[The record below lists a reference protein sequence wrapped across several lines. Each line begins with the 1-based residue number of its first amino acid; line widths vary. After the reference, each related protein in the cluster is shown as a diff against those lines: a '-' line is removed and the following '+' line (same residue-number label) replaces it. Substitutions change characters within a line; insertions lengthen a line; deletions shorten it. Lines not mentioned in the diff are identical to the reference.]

1 MRDEARSLCAL
12 SSLIPPPS
20 SLCYTALA
28 LGGWGVLGRDFLSIA
43 DFSPDEIRLLL
54 DAAVRLKARGRPEL
68 LTGRTLA
75 MIFEK
80 PSLRTR
86 VSFQV
91 AMQDLGGHA
100 IYLSQEEVGLGVREP
115 VKDIARVLS
124 RYVDVIAAR
133 TYEHATVIELAEYA
147 DVPVINALSDE
158 EHPCQAL
165 ADLLT
170 ITEKFGD
177 VRGVRIAYIG
187 DGNNVL
193 RSLLVCGAMLG
204 ARLTMATPEGYEPPG
219 TVLEA
224 AAVYAHESGGEV
236 RLVRDPQEAADG
248 ADVIYT
254 DVWTS
259 MGQDAER
266 GRRERDFARYQVDLA
281 LVARA
286 APHAVI
292 MHDLPAHR
300 GEEILDE
307 VIESHQSVI
316 FDQAENR
323 LHAQRALLA
332 MILAQPDV

>member
-1 MRDEARSLCAL
+1 M
-12 SSLIPPPS
+12 
-20 SLCYTALA
+20 
-28 LGGWGVLGRDFLSIA
+28 
-43 DFSPDEIRLLL
+43 EIQQLL
-54 DAAVRLKARGRPEL
+54 DAAVRLKERGRPEL

-91 AMQDLGGHA
+91 AMTDLGGHA

-133 TYEHATVIELAEYA
+133 TFAHATVVDLAEHA
-147 DVPVINALSDE
+147 DVPVINALSDQ

-170 ITEKFGD
+170 IHERFGG
-177 VRGVRIAYIG
+177 VAGVRIAYIG
-187 DGNNVL
+187 DGNNVAT
-193 RSLLVCGAMLG
+193 SLLFAAAMLG
-204 ARLTMATPEGYEPPG
+204 ARVTLAAPAGYEPPG
-219 TVLEA
+219 DALELA
-224 AAVYAHESGGEV
+224 RGWADQSGGDV
-236 RLVRDPQEAADG
+236 RLVREPSEAAAG
-248 ADVIYT
+248 ADVLYT

-259 MGQDAER
+259 MGQDNER
-266 GRRERDFARYQVDLA
+266 VRRKRDFAGYAVDLTLLA
-281 LVARA
+281 QAGPDA
-286 APHAVI
+286 II

-300 GEEILDE
+300 GEEIDDE
-307 VIESHQSVI
+307 AIESPRSAI

-332 MILAQPDV
+332 LLVGGAEI

>member
-1 MRDEARSLCAL
+1 M
-12 SSLIPPPS
+12 PPS
-20 SLCYTALA
+20 CYTALA
-28 LGGWGVLGRDFLSIA
+28 LGGWDLLGRDFISIA
-43 DFSPDEIRLLL
+43 DYTPDELRLLL
-54 DAAVRLKARGRPEL
+54 DVAVKLKQRGRPEL

-91 AMQDLGGHA
+91 AMTDLGGHA

-124 RYVDVIAAR
+124 RYADVIAAR
-133 TYEHATVIELAEYA
+133 TYLHDTVVELAEYA
-147 DVPVINALSDE
+147 DVPVINALTDE

-170 ITEKFGD
+170 IHETFGA
-177 VRGVRIAYIG
+177 VAGVRIAYIG

-193 RSLLVCGAMLG
+193 RSLLIGGAMLG
-204 ARLTMATPEGYEPPG
+204 AHLTMATPEGYEPPG

-224 AAVYAHESGGEV
+224 AAVAGHASGGSI
-236 RLVRDPQEAADG
+236 RLVRDPDEAATG

-266 GRRERDFARYQVDLA
+266 NRRQRDFARYRVDLA
-281 LVARA
+281 LMAKASPR
-286 APHAVI
+286 AVI

-307 VIESHQSVI
+307 AIESPQSIV
-316 FDQAENR
+316 FDQAANR

-332 MILAQPDV
+332 MLLAQPEL

>member
-1 MRDEARSLCAL
+1 VL
-12 SSLIPPPS
+12 
-20 SLCYTALA
+20 
-28 LGGWGVLGRDFLSIA
+28 LGRDFISIA
-43 DFSPDEIRLLL
+43 DYTPDEIRLLL
-54 DAAVRLKARGRPEL
+54 DAAVKLKQRGRPEL

-91 AMQDLGGHA
+91 AMTDLGGHA

-133 TYEHATVIELAEYA
+133 TYLHETVTELAEFA
-147 DVPVINALSDE
+147 SVPVINALSDE

-170 ITEKFGD
+170 IHERFGG
-177 VRGVRIAYIG
+177 VKGVRIAYIG

-193 RSLLVCGAMLG
+193 RSLLIGGAMLG
-204 ARLTMATPEGYEPPG
+204 AHVTMATPEGYEPPG

-224 AAVYAHESGGEV
+224 AAVAGHDSGGSL
-236 RLVRDPQEAADG
+236 RLVREPAEAAAD
-248 ADVIYT
+248 ADVVYT

-266 GRRERDFARYQVDLA
+266 ARRQRDFARYQVDLA
-281 LVARA
+281 LVAKASPR
-286 APHAVI
+286 AVI

-307 VIESHQSVI
+307 AIESPRSVV

-332 MILAQPDV
+332 MLLAQPEL

>member
-1 MRDEARSLCAL
+1 LL
-12 SSLIPPPS
+12 
-20 SLCYTALA
+20 
-28 LGGWGVLGRDFLSIA
+28 LGRDLLSIA
-43 DFSPDEIRLLL
+43 DFAPDEVRALL
-54 DAAVRLKARGRPEL
+54 DAALALKRRGRPEL

-75 MIFEK
+75 LVFEK

-91 AMQDLGGHA
+91 AMTDLGGHA

-115 VKDIARVLS
+115 VKDIARVLD
-124 RYVDVIAAR
+124 RYVDAIAAR
-133 TYEHATVIELAEYA
+133 TYLHSTVQELAEYA
-147 DVPVINALSDE
+147 DAPVINALSDE

-170 ITEKFGD
+170 IHERFGG
-177 VRGVRIAYIG
+177 VKGVRIAYIG

-193 RSLLVCGAMLG
+193 RSLLVGGAMLG
-204 ARLTMATPEGYEPPG
+204 AHVAMATPEGYEPPG
-219 TVLEA
+219 SVLEA
-224 AAVYAHESGGEV
+224 AAVYAHESGGSV
-236 RLVRDPQEAADG
+236 RLLREPTEAVVD

-266 GRRERDFARYQVDLA
+266 GRRARDFARYQVDLA
-281 LVARA
+281 LVRQASPR
-286 APHAVI
+286 AVI

-300 GEEILDE
+300 GEEIVDE
-307 VIESHQSVI
+307 AIESEQSVI

-323 LHAQRALLA
+323 LHAQRGLLA
-332 MILAQPDV
+332 MLLAQPDL

>member
-1 MRDEARSLCAL
+1 M
-12 SSLIPPPS
+12 
-20 SLCYTALA
+20 
-28 LGGWGVLGRDFLSIA
+28 LGRDFISIA
-43 DFSPDEIRLLL
+43 DYTADELRLLL
-54 DAAVRLKARGRPEL
+54 DAAVKLKKRGRPEL

-91 AMQDLGGHA
+91 AMTDLGGHA
-100 IYLSQEEVGLGVREP
+100 IYLSQEVVGLGVREP

-133 TYEHATVIELAEYA
+133 TYLHATVVELAEYA

-165 ADLLT
+165 AEPLMDREQVGAT
-170 ITEKFGD
+170 A
-177 VRGVRIAYIG
+177 GVRIAYIG

-193 RSLLVCGAMLG
+193 RSLLIGGAMLG
-204 ARLTMATPEGYEPPG
+204 AHLTMATPEGYEPPG

-224 AAVYAHESGGEV
+224 AAVAGHANGGSI
-236 RLVRDPQEAADG
+236 RLVREPEEAAAG

-266 GRRERDFARYQVDLA
+266 NRRQRAFARYQVDLA
-281 LVARA
+281 LVAKASPR
-286 APHAVI
+286 AVI

-307 VIESHQSVI
+307 AIESPQSIV

-332 MILAQPDV
+332 MLLAQPDL

>member
-1 MRDEARSLCAL
+1 L
-12 SSLIPPPS
+12 
-20 SLCYTALA
+20 
-28 LGGWGVLGRDFLSIA
+28 LGRDFISIA
-43 DFSPDEIRLLL
+43 DYTADELRLLL
-54 DAAVRLKARGRPEL
+54 DAAVKLKRRGRPEL

-91 AMQDLGGHA
+91 AMTDLGGHA

-133 TYEHATVIELAEYA
+133 TYLHETVVELAEYA

-170 ITEKFGD
+170 IHEAFGA
-177 VRGVRIAYIG
+177 VAGVRIAYIG

-193 RSLLVCGAMLG
+193 RSLLIGGAMLG
-204 ARLTMATPEGYEPPG
+204 AHLTMATPEGYEPPG

-224 AAVYAHESGGEV
+224 AAVAGHASGGSI
-236 RLVRDPQEAADG
+236 RLVRDPDEAATG

-266 GRRERDFARYQVDLA
+266 NRRQRDFARYQVDLA
-281 LVARA
+281 LMTKASPR
-286 APHAVI
+286 AVI

-307 VIESHQSVI
+307 AIESPQSIV

-332 MILAQPDV
+332 MLLAQPEL

>member
-1 MRDEARSLCAL
+1 M
-12 SSLIPPPS
+12 
-20 SLCYTALA
+20 
-28 LGGWGVLGRDFLSIA
+28 LGRDFLSIL
-43 DFSPDEIRLLL
+43 DYSPDEIRLLL

-91 AMQDLGGHA
+91 AMTDLGGHA

-115 VKDIARVLS
+115 VKDVARVLS

-133 TYEHATVIELAEYA
+133 TYLHQTVVELAEYA
-147 DVPVINALSDE
+147 SVPVINALSDE

-170 ITEKFGD
+170 VHERFGG
-177 VRGVRIAYIG
+177 VKGVRIAYVG

-193 RSLLVCGAMLG
+193 RSLLLAGAMLG
-204 ARLTMATPEGYEPPG
+204 ACITMATPEGYEPPG
-219 TVLEA
+219 TLLEA
-224 AAVYAHESGGEV
+224 AAVAAHESGGAV
-236 RLVRDPQEAADG
+236 KLVRAPEEAADG

-266 GRRERDFARYQVDLA
+266 GRRQRDFAGYQVDLR
-281 LVARA
+281 LVRHASPR
-286 APHAVI
+286 AVI

-307 VIESHQSVI
+307 AIESPQSVI

-332 MILAQPDV
+332 MLLAQPDL

>member
-1 MRDEARSLCAL
+1 M
-12 SSLIPPPS
+12 
-20 SLCYTALA
+20 
-28 LGGWGVLGRDFLSIA
+28 LGRDFLSIQ
-43 DFSPDEIRLLL
+43 DYSPEEIRLLL

-91 AMQDLGGHA
+91 AMTDLGGHA

-115 VKDIARVLS
+115 VKDVARVLS

-133 TYEHATVIELAEYA
+133 TYLHQTVVELAEYA

-170 ITEKFGD
+170 IHERFGG
-177 VRGVRIAYIG
+177 VAGVRIAYIG

-193 RSLLVCGAMLG
+193 RSLLLAGAMLG
-204 ARLTMATPEGYEPPG
+204 ARITMATPEGYEPPG
-219 TVLEA
+219 TLLEA
-224 AAVYAHESGGEV
+224 AAVAAHASGGAV
-236 RLVRDPQEAADG
+236 TLVRDPEAAAAG

-266 GRRERDFARYQVDLA
+266 TRRQRDFARYQVDLHLIGQA
-281 LVARA
+281 SPR
-286 APHAVI
+286 AVI

-307 VIESHQSVI
+307 AIESPQSVI

-332 MILAQPDV
+332 MVLAQPDL

>member
-1 MRDEARSLCAL
+1 M
-12 SSLIPPPS
+12 
-20 SLCYTALA
+20 T
-28 LGGWGVLGRDFLSIA
+28 
-43 DFSPDEIRLLL
+43 
-54 DAAVRLKARGRPEL
+54 
-68 LTGRTLA
+68 
-75 MIFEK
+75 
-80 PSLRTR
+80 
-86 VSFQV
+86 
-91 AMQDLGGHA
+91 DLGGHA

-115 VKDIARVLS
+115 VKDIGRVLS

-133 TYEHATVIELAEYA
+133 TYLHQTVVELAEYA
-147 DVPVINALSDE
+147 TVPVINALSDE

-170 ITEKFGD
+170 IYERFGD
-177 VRGVRIAYIG
+177 VQGVRIAYIG

-193 RSLLVCGAMLG
+193 RSLLLSAAMLG
-204 ARLTMATPEGYEPPG
+204 ARVTMATPPGYEPPG

-224 AAVYAHESGGEV
+224 AAVAAHESGGAV
-236 RLVRDPQEAADG
+236 TLVREPDEAADG

-266 GRRERDFARYQVDLA
+266 NRRQRDFARFQVDLR
-281 LVARA
+281 LVRQA

-307 VIESHQSVI
+307 AIESPQSII

-332 MILAQPDV
+332 MLLAQPDL

>member
-1 MRDEARSLCAL
+1 M
-12 SSLIPPPS
+12 
-20 SLCYTALA
+20 
-28 LGGWGVLGRDFLSIA
+28 LGRDFISIA
-43 DFSPDEIRLLL
+43 DYTPDEVRLLL
-54 DAAVRLKARGRPEL
+54 DAAVKLKARGRPEL

-133 TYEHATVIELAEYA
+133 TYLHATVTELADYA
-147 DVPVINALSDE
+147 EVPVINALSDE

-170 ITEKFGD
+170 IHERFGG
-177 VRGVRIAYIG
+177 VKGVRIAYIG

-193 RSLLVCGAMLG
+193 RSLLIGGAMLG
-204 ARLTMATPEGYEPPG
+204 AHIAMATPEGYEPPG

-224 AAVYAHESGGEV
+224 AAVAGHESGGSI
-236 RLVRDPQEAADG
+236 RLLREPEAAVDE
-248 ADVIYT
+248 ADVVYT

-259 MGQDAER
+259 MGQDSER
-266 GRRERDFARYQVDLA
+266 FRRQRDFARFRVDLDLMRKA
-281 LVARA
+281 SPR
-286 APHAVI
+286 AVI

-300 GEEILDE
+300 GEEIEDE
-307 VIESHQSVI
+307 AIESEQSVV

-332 MILAQPDV
+332 MLLAQPDL

>member
-1 MRDEARSLCAL
+1 
-12 SSLIPPPS
+12 
-20 SLCYTALA
+20 
-28 LGGWGVLGRDFLSIA
+28 VLGRDFVAIA
-43 DFSPDEIRLLL
+43 DFTPEEIERIL
-54 DAAVRLKARGRPEL
+54 DTAVRLKTRGRPEL

-91 AMQDLGGHA
+91 AMTDLGGHA

-124 RYVDVIAAR
+124 RYADVIAAR
-133 TYEHATVIELAEYA
+133 TYAHATVRELADHA
-147 DVPVINALSDE
+147 SVPVINALSDE

-170 ITEKFGD
+170 IRERFG
-177 VRGVRIAYIG
+177 GVKGVAIGYIG
-187 DGNNVL
+187 DGNNVA
-193 RSLLVCGAMLG
+193 RSLVLSAAMLG
-204 ARLTMATPEGYEPPG
+204 ARITMATPPGYEPPG
-219 TVLEA
+219 DLLEA
-224 AAVYAHESGGEV
+224 AAGYAHRSGGEV
-236 RLVRDPQEAADG
+236 RIVRAPEEAAAG
-248 ADVIYT
+248 ADVVYT

-259 MGQDAER
+259 MGQDSER
-266 GRRERDFARYQVDLA
+266 NRRQRDFAGYQVSLE
-281 LVARA
+281 LMRYA

-307 VIESHQSVI
+307 AIESPQAVV

-332 MILAQPDV
+332 LLLADI

>member
-1 MRDEARSLCAL
+1 
-12 SSLIPPPS
+12 
-20 SLCYTALA
+20 
-28 LGGWGVLGRDFLSIA
+28 VLGRDFVAIA
-43 DFSPDEIRLLL
+43 DFTPQEIERIL
-54 DAAVRLKARGRPEL
+54 DTAVRLKAYGRPEL

-91 AMQDLGGHA
+91 AMTDLGGHA

-115 VKDIARVLS
+115 VKDVARVLS
-124 RYVDVIAAR
+124 RYADVIAAR
-133 TYEHATVIELAEYA
+133 TYAHATVLELAEHA
-147 DVPVINALSDE
+147 SVPVINALSDE

-170 ITEKFGD
+170 IRERFG
-177 VRGVRIAYIG
+177 GVKGVSIGYVG
-187 DGNNVL
+187 DGNNVA
-193 RSLLVCGAMLG
+193 RSLLLSAAMLG
-204 ARLTMATPEGYEPPG
+204 ARITMATPPGYEPPG
-219 TVLEA
+219 DLLEA
-224 AAVYAHESGGEV
+224 AAGYAHRSGGKVQIV
-236 RLVRDPQEAADG
+236 RAPAEAAAG
-248 ADVIYT
+248 ADVVYT

-259 MGQDAER
+259 MGQDNER
-266 GRRERDFARYQVDLA
+266 NRRQRDFAGYQVSLDLMHH
-281 LVARA
+281 A

-307 VIESHQSVI
+307 AIESPQAVI

-332 MILAQPDV
+332 LLLADI

>member
-1 MRDEARSLCAL
+1 M
-12 SSLIPPPS
+12 
-20 SLCYTALA
+20 
-28 LGGWGVLGRDFLSIA
+28 LGRDFVSIA

-54 DAAVRLKARGRPEL
+54 DAAIKLKARGRPEL

-91 AMQDLGGHA
+91 AMTDLGGHA

-133 TYEHATVIELAEYA
+133 TYLHSTVAELADYA

-170 ITEKFGD
+170 IHEKFGG
-177 VRGVRIAYIG
+177 VEGVRIAYIG

-193 RSLLVCGAMLG
+193 RSLLLSAAMLG
-204 ARLTMATPEGYEPPG
+204 ARVTMATPPGYEPPG

-224 AAVYAHESGGEV
+224 AAVAAHQSGGEV
-236 RLVRDPQEAADG
+236 RLVREPEEAAAG

-266 GRRERDFARYQVDLA
+266 GRRERDFVGYQVDLR
-281 LVARA
+281 LVAEASPRA
-286 APHAVI
+286 AI

-307 VIESHQSVI
+307 AIESPQSVI

-323 LHAQRALLA
+323 LHAQRGLLA
-332 MILAQPDV
+332 MLLAQPDL

>member
-1 MRDEARSLCAL
+1 M
-12 SSLIPPPS
+12 
-20 SLCYTALA
+20 
-28 LGGWGVLGRDFLSIA
+28 LGRDFISIA
-43 DFSPDEIRLLL
+43 DYTPDEVRLLL
-54 DAAVRLKARGRPEL
+54 DAAVKLKARGRPEL

-133 TYEHATVIELAEYA
+133 TYLHATVTELADYA

-170 ITEKFGD
+170 IHERFGG
-177 VRGVRIAYIG
+177 VKGVRIAYIG

-193 RSLLVCGAMLG
+193 RSLLIGGAMLG
-204 ARLTMATPEGYEPPG
+204 AHIAMATPEGYEPPG

-224 AAVYAHESGGEV
+224 AAVAGHESGGSI
-236 RLVRDPQEAADG
+236 RLLREPEAAVDE
-248 ADVIYT
+248 ADVVYT

-259 MGQDAER
+259 MGQDSER
-266 GRRERDFARYQVDLA
+266 FRRQRDFARFRVDLDLMRKA
-281 LVARA
+281 SPR
-286 APHAVI
+286 AVI

-300 GEEILDE
+300 GEEIEDE
-307 VIESHQSVI
+307 AIESAQSVI

-332 MILAQPDV
+332 MLLAQPDL

>member
-1 MRDEARSLCAL
+1 
-12 SSLIPPPS
+12 
-20 SLCYTALA
+20 
-28 LGGWGVLGRDFLSIA
+28 VLGRDFVSIA

-54 DAAVRLKARGRPEL
+54 DAAIKLKARGRPEL

-75 MIFEK
+75 MVFEK

-91 AMQDLGGHA
+91 AMTDLGGHA

-133 TYEHATVIELAEYA
+133 TYLHSTVVELADYA

-170 ITEKFGD
+170 IHEKFGG
-177 VRGVRIAYIG
+177 VKGVRIAYVG

-193 RSLLVCGAMLG
+193 RSLLLSAAMLG
-204 ARLTMATPEGYEPPG
+204 ARVTMATPPGYEPPG

-224 AAVYAHESGGEV
+224 AAVAAHQGGGEV
-236 RLVRDPQEAADG
+236 RLVREPEEAAAG

-266 GRRERDFARYQVDLA
+266 GRRERDFAGYQVDLRLIA
-281 LVARA
+281 KASPRA
-286 APHAVI
+286 AV

-307 VIESHQSVI
+307 AMESPQSVI

-323 LHAQRALLA
+323 LHAQRGLLA
-332 MILAQPDV
+332 MLLAQPDL

>member
-1 MRDEARSLCAL
+1 M
-12 SSLIPPPS
+12 
-20 SLCYTALA
+20 
-28 LGGWGVLGRDFLSIA
+28 LGRDFLSIA
-43 DFSPDEIRLLL
+43 DCTPAEIQQLLET
-54 DAAVRLKARGRPEL
+54 AVRLKARGRPEL

-91 AMQDLGGHA
+91 AMTDLGGHA

-115 VKDIARVLS
+115 VKDVARVLG

-133 TYEHATVIELAEYA
+133 TFAHATVVELAEHA
-147 DVPVINALSDE
+147 DVPVINALSDQ

-170 ITEKFGD
+170 IHERFGG
-177 VRGVRIAYIG
+177 VAGVRIAYIG
-187 DGNNVL
+187 DGNNVAT
-193 RSLLVCGAMLG
+193 SLLYSAAMLG
-204 ARLTMATPEGYEPPG
+204 ARITLAAPVGYEPPG
-219 TVLEA
+219 DALEMA
-224 AAVYAHESGGEV
+224 RGWADQSGGEV
-236 RLVRDPQEAADG
+236 RVVREPAEAAAG
-248 ADVIYT
+248 ADVLYT

-259 MGQDAER
+259 MGQDNER
-266 GRRERDFARYQVDLA
+266 VRRKRDFAGYAVDLPLLA
-281 LVARA
+281 QAGPNA
-286 APHAVI
+286 II

-300 GEEILDE
+300 GEEIDDAA
-307 VIESHQSVI
+307 IESPRSAI

-332 MILAQPDV
+332 ILVAGAEL

>member
-1 MRDEARSLCAL
+1 L
-12 SSLIPPPS
+12 
-20 SLCYTALA
+20 
-28 LGGWGVLGRDFLSIA
+28 LGRDFISIA
-43 DFSPDEIRLLL
+43 DYTPDEVRLLL
-54 DAAVRLKARGRPEL
+54 DAAVKLKARGRPEL

-133 TYEHATVIELAEYA
+133 TYLHATVTELADYA
-147 DVPVINALSDE
+147 EVPVINALSDE

-170 ITEKFGD
+170 IHERFGG
-177 VRGVRIAYIG
+177 VKGVRIAYIG

-193 RSLLVCGAMLG
+193 RSLLIGGAMLG
-204 ARLTMATPEGYEPPG
+204 AHIAMATPEGYEPPG

-224 AAVYAHESGGEV
+224 AAVAGHESGGSI
-236 RLVRDPQEAADG
+236 RLLREPEAAVDE
-248 ADVIYT
+248 ADVVYT

-259 MGQDAER
+259 IGQDSER
-266 GRRERDFARYQVDLA
+266 FRRQRDFARFRVDLDLMRKA
-281 LVARA
+281 SPR
-286 APHAVI
+286 AVI

-300 GEEILDE
+300 GEEIEDE
-307 VIESHQSVI
+307 AIESAQSVI

-332 MILAQPDV
+332 MLLAQPDL

>member
-1 MRDEARSLCAL
+1 M
-12 SSLIPPPS
+12 
-20 SLCYTALA
+20 
-28 LGGWGVLGRDFLSIA
+28 LGRDFLSIA
-43 DFSPDEIRLLL
+43 DYSPDEIRLLL

-91 AMQDLGGHA
+91 AMTDLGGHA

-133 TYEHATVIELAEYA
+133 TYLHQTVVELADYA
-147 DVPVINALSDE
+147 SVPVINALSDE

-170 ITEKFGD
+170 IYERFGD
-177 VRGVRIAYIG
+177 VKGVQIAYIG

-193 RSLLVCGAMLG
+193 RSLLLAGAMLG
-204 ARLTMATPEGYEPPG
+204 ARVTMATPPGYEPPG

-224 AAVYAHESGGEV
+224 AAVAAHESGGSV
-236 RLVRDPQEAADG
+236 TLVREPNEAADG

-266 GRRERDFARYQVDLA
+266 GRRQRDFAGFQVDLP
-281 LVARA
+281 LVQKASPR
-286 APHAVI
+286 AVI

-307 VIESHQSVI
+307 AIESPQSII

-332 MILAQPDV
+332 MLLAQPDL

>member
-1 MRDEARSLCAL
+1 MLYFTGERGNWD
-12 SSLIPPPS
+12 
-20 SLCYTALA
+20 
-28 LGGWGVLGRDFLSIA
+28 VLGRDFVAIA
-43 DFSPDEIRLLL
+43 DFSPEEIERIL
-54 DAAVRLKARGRPEL
+54 DTAVRLKKRGRPEL

-91 AMQDLGGHA
+91 AMTDLGGHA
-100 IYLSQEEVGLGVREP
+100 IYLSQEEVGLGAREP
-115 VKDIARVLS
+115 VKDVARVLS
-124 RYVDVIAAR
+124 RYADVIAAR
-133 TYEHATVIELAEYA
+133 TYAHATVIELAEHA
-147 DVPVINALSDE
+147 SVPVINALSDE

-170 ITEKFGD
+170 IRERFG
-177 VRGVRIAYIG
+177 GVKGISIGYIG
-187 DGNNVL
+187 DGNNVA
-193 RSLLVCGAMLG
+193 RSLVLSAAMLG
-204 ARLTMATPEGYEPPG
+204 ARITMATPPGYEPPG
-219 TVLEA
+219 DLLEA
-224 AAVYAHESGGEV
+224 AAGYAHRSGGDVTIV
-236 RLVRDPQEAADG
+236 RAPEEAAAN
-248 ADVIYT
+248 ADVVYT

-259 MGQDAER
+259 MGQDNER
-266 GRRERDFARYQVDLA
+266 VRRQRDFAGYQVSLDLM
-281 LVARA
+281 RHA

-307 VIESHQSVI
+307 AIESPQAVV

-332 MILAQPDV
+332 LLLADI

>member
-1 MRDEARSLCAL
+1 M
-12 SSLIPPPS
+12 
-20 SLCYTALA
+20 
-28 LGGWGVLGRDFLSIA
+28 LGRDFLSIA
-43 DFSPDEIRLLL
+43 DFTPDEIRLLL

-91 AMQDLGGHA
+91 AMTDLGGHA

-124 RYVDVIAAR
+124 RYADVIAAR
-133 TYEHATVIELAEYA
+133 TYAHATVVELAEHAT
-147 DVPVINALSDE
+147 VPVINALSDQ

-170 ITEKFGD
+170 IHERFGG
-177 VRGVRIAYIG
+177 VRGVRVAYIG
-187 DGNNVL
+187 DGNNVAS
-193 RSLLVCGAMLG
+193 SLLLCGVMLG
-204 ARLTMATPEGYEPPG
+204 ARITMATPAGYEPPG
-219 TVLEA
+219 DLLEA
-224 AAVYAHESGGEV
+224 AAGYAQESGGEV
-236 RLVRDPQEAADG
+236 RLVREPGEAAAG

-259 MGQDAER
+259 RGQDDER
-266 GRRERDFARYQVDLA
+266 ARRQRDFAKYQVDLA
-281 LVARA
+281 LLSLAS
-286 APHAVI
+286 PGAVI

-307 VIESHQSVI
+307 VIESPQSVI

-332 MILAQPDV
+332 MVMAQPDL

>member
-1 MRDEARSLCAL
+1 L
-12 SSLIPPPS
+12 
-20 SLCYTALA
+20 
-28 LGGWGVLGRDFLSIA
+28 LGRDFISIA
-43 DFSPDEIRLLL
+43 DYTPDEIRLLL
-54 DAAVRLKARGRPEL
+54 DAAVKLKRRGRPEL

-133 TYEHATVIELAEYA
+133 TYLHATVVELAEYA
-147 DVPVINALSDE
+147 SVPVINALSDE

-170 ITEKFGD
+170 IHERFGG
-177 VRGVRIAYIG
+177 VKGVRIAYIG

-193 RSLLVCGAMLG
+193 RSLLISGAMLG
-204 ARLTMATPEGYEPPG
+204 AHIAMATPEGYEPPG

-224 AAVYAHESGGEV
+224 AAVAGHESGGSI
-236 RLVRDPQEAADG
+236 RLVRAPEQAVED
-248 ADVIYT
+248 ADVVYT

-259 MGQDAER
+259 MGQDSER
-266 GRRERDFARYQVDLA
+266 FRRQRDFAAYRVYLDLMRKA
-281 LVARA
+281 SPR
-286 APHAVI
+286 AVI

-300 GEEILDE
+300 GEEIEDE
-307 VIESHQSVI
+307 AIESEQSVV

-332 MILAQPDV
+332 MLLAEPDL

>member
-1 MRDEARSLCAL
+1 L
-12 SSLIPPPS
+12 
-20 SLCYTALA
+20 
-28 LGGWGVLGRDFLSIA
+28 LGRDFLSIA
-43 DFSPDEIRLLL
+43 DYSPDEIRLLL
-54 DAAVRLKARGRPEL
+54 DAAVRLKARSRPEL

-91 AMQDLGGHA
+91 AMTDLGGHA

-133 TYEHATVIELAEYA
+133 TYLHQTVVELADYA
-147 DVPVINALSDE
+147 SVPVINALSDE

-170 ITEKFGD
+170 IYERFGE
-177 VRGVRIAYIG
+177 VKGVRIAYIG

-193 RSLLVCGAMLG
+193 RSLLLAGAMLG
-204 ARLTMATPEGYEPPG
+204 ARVTMATPPGYEPPG

-224 AAVYAHESGGEV
+224 AAVAAHESGGSV
-236 RLVRDPQEAADG
+236 TLVRDPDEAADG

-266 GRRERDFARYQVDLA
+266 GRRQRDFARYQVDLR
-281 LVARA
+281 LVRQASPR
-286 APHAVI
+286 AVI

-307 VIESHQSVI
+307 AMESPQSVI

-332 MILAQPDV
+332 MLLAQPDL

>member
-1 MRDEARSLCAL
+1 
-12 SSLIPPPS
+12 
-20 SLCYTALA
+20 
-28 LGGWGVLGRDFLSIA
+28 VLGRDFLSIA
-43 DFSPDEIRLLL
+43 DFGPDEIRLLL

-91 AMQDLGGHA
+91 AMTDLGGHA

-115 VKDIARVLS
+115 VKDIARVLG

-133 TYEHATVIELAEYA
+133 TYLHATVVELAEYA
-147 DVPVINALSDE
+147 SVPVINALSDE

-170 ITEKFGD
+170 IHERFGG
-177 VRGVRIAYIG
+177 VSGVRIAYVG

-193 RSLLVCGAMLG
+193 RSLLLAAAMQG
-204 ARLTMATPEGYEPPG
+204 ARVTMATPAGYEPPG
-219 TVLEA
+219 TLLESAVA
-224 AAVYAHESGGEV
+224 AAHESGGEV
-236 RLVRDPQEAADG
+236 RLLREPEEAVSG

-266 GRRERDFARYQVDLA
+266 GRRQRDFARYQVDSA
-281 LVARA
+281 LVRCAS
-286 APHAVI
+286 PHAVI

-307 VIESHQSVI
+307 VIESPQSAI

-332 MILAQPDV
+332 MVLAQPDL

>member
-1 MRDEARSLCAL
+1 M
-12 SSLIPPPS
+12 
-20 SLCYTALA
+20 
-28 LGGWGVLGRDFLSIA
+28 VLGRDFISIA

-91 AMQDLGGHA
+91 AMTDLGGHA

-133 TYEHATVIELAEYA
+133 TYLHATVVELADYA
-147 DVPVINALSDE
+147 SVPVVNALSDE

-170 ITEKFGD
+170 VHERFGG
-177 VRGVRIAYIG
+177 VRGVRLAYIG

-193 RSLLVCGAMLG
+193 RSLLLSAAMLG
-204 ARLTMATPEGYEPPG
+204 ADVIMATPAGYEPPG
-219 TVLEA
+219 SVLEA
-224 AAVYAHESGGEV
+224 AAGAAHEAGGSV
-236 RLVRDPQEAADG
+236 TLVREPSEAAAD

-266 GRRERDFARYQVDLA
+266 GRRQRDFAGYQVDLA
-281 LVARA
+281 LVRHAR
-286 APHAVI
+286 PHAII

-307 VIESHQSVI
+307 AIESPQSVI

-332 MILAQPDV
+332 MLLAQPDL

>member
-1 MRDEARSLCAL
+1 L
-12 SSLIPPPS
+12 
-20 SLCYTALA
+20 
-28 LGGWGVLGRDFLSIA
+28 LGRDFLSIA
-43 DFSPDEIRLLL
+43 DYSPDEIRLLL
-54 DAAVRLKARGRPEL
+54 DAAVRLKSRGRPEL

-91 AMQDLGGHA
+91 AMTDLGGHA

-133 TYEHATVIELAEYA
+133 TYLHQTVVELADYA
-147 DVPVINALSDE
+147 GVPVINALSDE

-170 ITEKFGD
+170 IYERFGD
-177 VRGVRIAYIG
+177 VKGVRIAYIG

-193 RSLLVCGAMLG
+193 RSLLLAGAMLG
-204 ARLTMATPEGYEPPG
+204 ARVTMATPPGYEPPG

-224 AAVYAHESGGEV
+224 AAVAAHESGGSGT
-236 RLVRDPQEAADG
+236 LVREPDEAADG

-266 GRRERDFARYQVDLA
+266 GRRQRDFAGYQVDLPLIRQA
-281 LVARA
+281 SPR
-286 APHAVI
+286 AVI

-307 VIESHQSVI
+307 AIESPQSII

-332 MILAQPDV
+332 MLLAQPDL